1 MRAIHKKRAPRDA
14 GFTLVDLLFVIAIIG
29 LIASIAI
36 PGMMR
41 ARGAAQSAS
50 AVATMRVLNSGELS
64 FAISC
69 GLGFYAPD
77 LPSLGIPPTG
87 SRDAFLAQDLTED
100 TFFIKSGYQFSLA
113 ATPLAGAPGSCNGLA
128 PGTTAP
134 SYAAVGDPLD
144 AGAST
149 ARFFGTNSEGSI
161 YEHTQSL
168 AAVMPE
174 TGPPP
179 AGAPVK

>member
-1 MRAIHKKRAPRDA
+1 MTGLRNRRRKREA

-50 AVATMRVLNSGELS
+50 ALATMRVLNSGELS

-77 LPSLGIPPTG
+77 LPSLGRAPAG
-87 SRDAFLAQDLTED
+87 SSDAFLAPDLTAAPS
-100 TFFIKSGYQFSLA
+100 FVKSGYQFSLA
-113 ATPLAGAPGSCNGLA
+113 ATPLAGAPASCNGLG

-144 AGAST
+144 AGAS
-149 ARFFGTNSEGSI
+149 APRFFGTNSEGSI
-161 YEHTQSL
+161 YEHSSSL

-174 TGPPP
+174 NGPPP
-179 AGAPVK
+179 SGHAVK

>member
-1 MRAIHKKRAPRDA
+1 MRELRNRRARRDA

-50 AVATMRVLNSGELS
+50 ALATMRVLNSGELS

-77 LPSLGIPPTG
+77 LPSLGIRPPG
-87 SRDAFLAQDLTED
+87 SSDAFLAPDLTGGAS
-100 TFFIKSGYQFSLA
+100 FIKSGYEFSLA
-113 ATPLAGAPGSCNGLA
+113 ATPLAGAPGSCNGIA

-144 AGAST
+144 AGA
-149 ARFFGTNSEGSI
+149 AAPRYFGTNSEGAI
-161 YEHTQSL
+161 YEHTASL
-168 AAVMPE
+168 ASVMPE
-174 TGPPP
+174 NGPPP